1 MSGHCA
7 LRIVVL
13 LLSLLTVPLFA
24 HHANFAYDRT
34 RSISVSGTVTK
45 WQFINPHSGL
55 WIEVVDERGIVEEWS
70 GEFQGTL
77 DLYRH
82 FGWNKNTFVPGKEI
96 TLIGYPSRN
105 NTNTMGVRS
114 VVFADG
120 KKTDVRSAP
129 D

>member
-82 FGWNKNTFVPGKEI
+82 FGWNKNTFVPGKKI

-105 NTNTMGVRS
+105 HTNSMGVRS